1 VTATS
6 DVPKYDVPKYWEG
19 AAQFQVGAS
28 FYRPASRLSRDL
40 GVLAARCYRQ
50 QAGRLRVLDGM
61 TGCGVRSLRYAL
73 EAEAEWVWANDAD
86 PTVAEVLQT
95 NLAAQL
101 PTHQYQISHQDL
113 RRLLQHCYQAQD
125 YYDLVDLDS
134 FGNPASFLQA
144 ALGATRLG
152 GLLYLTS
159 TDGRTTSGQVSA
171 ESLRLYGA
179 YSRSHPAHHEQGL
192 RILMG
197 AVAQQAGSLGLRV
210 DPVFSL
216 FRGQIYRVMLRLSR
230 QPWQPDSSGF
240 LGYCHTCGEFQ
251 VVPWHR
257 LHQARCDHPDATRPM
272 VLSGPMWLG
281 SLHDPDWLIQM
292 QEQAWHLGWHSLV
305 DLLVSMTAEAA
316 LPPYFYTLGEIGRRG
331 RLDVPNRQALITA
344 LQVQGYEASA
354 THIDPQAIKTTAS
367 LATCI
372 AEARQINHQNT

>member
-1 VTATS
+1 VPARS
-6 DVPKYDVPKYWEG
+6 DVPAHQES
-19 AAQFQVGAS
+19 AAQFQVGVS
-28 FYRPASRLSRDL
+28 FYRPESRLSRDL

-50 QAGRLRVLDGM
+50 QTGQLRVLDGM

-73 EAEAEWVWANDAD
+73 EAEADLVWANDAD
-86 PTVAEVLQT
+86 PTIGAVLQA
-95 NLAAQL
+95 NLSAQL
-101 PTHQYQISHQDL
+101 PAHRYQISHQDL
-113 RRLLQHCYQAQD
+113 RRLLQHCYQEQD

-134 FGNPASFLQA
+134 FGNPAPFLQA

-192 RILMG
+192 RILIG

-230 QPWQPDSSGF
+230 RPWQPDYSGF

-257 LHQARCDHPDATRPM
+257 LHQARCEHPNPSRPM

-281 SLHDPDWLIQM
+281 SLHDPEFLAQM
-292 QEQAWHLGWHSLV
+292 QEQAQQLGWHTLV
-305 DLLVSMTAEAA
+305 DLLASMMAEVA

-344 LQVQGYEASA
+344 LQLQGYETSA

-372 AEARQINHQNT
+372 AESRRINQAKH